1 MLDLDKQTFP
11 GRLDIGS
18 SRTTGRSVSGHGI
31 VHRVGFVIIDEID
44 GVREDFE
51 NKTVDIFLEGLTIS
65 DGSGNQ
71 YQVSGAS
78 TSFELIREQTE
89 IDEIENDQPN
99 IVAFPNP
106 ARNELNIHAN
116 GNDILEQIDIFNAS
130 GQIVSS
136 TKVRNVNQTQI
147 SLDRFQDGLYFA
159 KVLSYKGASTIKF
172 KVLK

>member
-1 MLDLDKQTFP
+1 M
-11 GRLDIGS
+11 
-18 SRTTGRSVSGHGI
+18 
-31 VHRVGFVIIDEID
+31 IDEIE
-44 GVREDFE
+44 GIRGYNQ

-71 YQVSGAS
+71 YAVTGAS
-78 TSFELIREQTE
+78 TSFELIREQKE
-89 IDEIENDQPN
+89 IDEAEKEQPN

-136 TKVRNVNQTQI
+136 TTVRNVNQTQI